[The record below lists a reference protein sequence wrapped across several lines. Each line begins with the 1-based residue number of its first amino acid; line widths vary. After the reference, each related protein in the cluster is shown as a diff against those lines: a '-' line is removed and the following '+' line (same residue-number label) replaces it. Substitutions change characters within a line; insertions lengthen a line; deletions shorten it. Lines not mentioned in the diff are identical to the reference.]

1 MKKIGMLFLAA
12 GMLALVVWFFLTN
25 PGAWS
30 KVYLWLI
37 GLFGILTWPLRKLW
51 NWLNGGQELKEIEQ
65 NNQYLRQQLEQ
76 IKAELARARS
86 KLQAERQM
94 NARLIKD
101 LQGRIARQDQQ
112 GREIERQLTVLKNQP
127 LEAFKESLPAE
138 EKKSFER
145 DIWKE
150 VDFGL

>member
-1 MKKIGMLFLAA
+1 MKKIGILILAA
-12 GMLALVVWFFLTN
+12 GLVGLVVWFFLTN

-51 NWLNGGQELKEIEQ
+51 NWLSGGEELKEIEQ
-65 NNQYLRQQLEQ
+65 NNQYLRQQLQQ
-76 IKAELARARS
+76 IKAELARARAR
-86 KLQAERQM
+86 LQAERQL
-94 NARLIKD
+94 NARLIQD

-112 GREIERQLTVLKNQP
+112 GKEIERQLAALKNQP
-127 LEAFKESLPAE
+127 LEAFRESLPAE

>member
-1 MKKIGMLFLAA
+1 MKKIGILLIAV
-12 GMLALVVWFFLTN
+12 ALLGLGIWFFLQN
-25 PGAWS
+25 PGAWNR
-30 KVYLWLI
+30 VYLWII
-37 GLFGILTWPLRKLW
+37 GLFGILTWPFRKLW
-51 NWLNGGQELKEIEQ
+51 NWLNAGDELKEIEQ

-86 KLQAERQM
+86 KLQAERQL

-112 GREIERQLTVLKNQP
+112 GQAIEQQLAVLKNQS
-127 LEAFKESLPAE
+127 LEEFKESLPPE

>member
-1 MKKIGMLFLAA
+1 MRKIVILFIGVVLV
-12 GMLALVVWFFLTN
+12 GLVVWFFFQN
-25 PGAWS
+25 PGAWN

-37 GLFGILTWPLRKLW
+37 GLFGILTWPFRKLW
-51 NWLNGGQELKEIEQ
+51 SWLNAGDELKEIEQ
-65 NNQYLRQQLEQ
+65 NNEYLRQQLQQ

-86 KLQAERQM
+86 KLQAERQL
-94 NARLIKD
+94 NARLIQD
-101 LQGRIARQDQQ
+101 LQAKIAHQDEQGKAIEQQ
-112 GREIERQLTVLKNQP
+112 LAILKNQS
-127 LEAFKESLPAE
+127 LEEFKKSLSPE